1 MKKYLYVLLFVLFI
15 PVISSAQYYTADFEG
30 LDSNSLPA
38 GWFKTLN
45 PPNPNPPYPYANWT
59 VRDSGLCM
67 PNISCSPIRH
77 SRCYAGLKAVNVT
90 WGTSIINDTLAND
103 NCDAW
108 LITKKFNNIPG
119 DGYFTFYACGGSP
132 SWCDSMQVWVST
144 TDSAISSFTN
154 YLGTIIWP
162 AGSTYGAFAMQF
174 YDLSAFSGQNI
185 RIAFRYVSS
194 NSDGY
199 VVMLD
204 YFQMFGTVG
213 INQIGTNVPSKFAL
227 HQNYPNPFNPTTKI
241 KFDLAKSSPVRLEVF
256 NNLGQLVKTI
266 FNDNK
271 TAGYYE
277 TDFNA
282 SSLPSGVYYYKIT
295 TNYFTEIKKMVLIK

>member
-1 MKKYLYVLLFVLFI
+1 MKKYIYIFLFVLLL
-15 PVISSAQYYTADFEG
+15 PVLSNAQYYTADFEG

-38 GWFKTLN
+38 GWYKTLN
-45 PPNPNPPYPYANWT
+45 PPVANPPYPYANWT
-59 VRDSGLCM
+59 IRDSGLCM

-77 SRCYAGLKAVNVT
+77 SRCYQGLKAVNVT

-132 SWCDSMQVWVST
+132 SWCDSLQVWVST
-144 TDSAISSFTN
+144 TDSTIASFTN

-162 AGSTYGAFAMQF
+162 AGSVYGAFSMNF
-174 YDLSAFSGQNI
+174 YDLSSFAGQNI

-227 HQNYPNPFNPTTKI
+227 QQNYPNPFNPTTKI
-241 KFDLAKSSPVRLEVF
+241 KFDIAKSTQVKLEVF
-256 NNLGQLVKTI
+256 NNLGQLVQTL
-266 FNDNK
+266 FNEYK
-271 TAGYYE
+271 PAGYYE
-277 TDFNA
+277 ADFTAKNI
-282 SSLPSGVYYYKIT
+282 PSGIYYYRLT
-295 TNYFTEIKKMVLIK
+295 TDYFTDIKKMVVVK